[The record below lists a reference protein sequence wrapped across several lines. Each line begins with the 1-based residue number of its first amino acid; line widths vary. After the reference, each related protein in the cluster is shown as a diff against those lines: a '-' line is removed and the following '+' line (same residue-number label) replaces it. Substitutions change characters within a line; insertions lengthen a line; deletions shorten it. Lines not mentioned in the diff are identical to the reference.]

1 MKYCINIV
9 NRRRCRQMMQ
19 QLLSQ
24 VADVQQCVK
33 AAQAVLKDVRAVF
46 AAATAKQREERAKL
60 DKDKPAAKASTR
72 RAKAK
77 ASAK

>member
-33 AAQAVLKDVRAVF
+33 AAQAVVKDVRAVF